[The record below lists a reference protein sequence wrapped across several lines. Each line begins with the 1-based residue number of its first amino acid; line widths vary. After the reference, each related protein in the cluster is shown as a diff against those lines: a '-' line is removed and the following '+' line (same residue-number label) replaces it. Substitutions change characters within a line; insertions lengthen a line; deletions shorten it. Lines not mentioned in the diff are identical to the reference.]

1 MDKFCES
8 PTLQRSQTVIG
19 NLRKDHEQTVL
30 AFDEKVES
38 LVTDATAQIARI
50 LLSNHAEESYNDSF
64 YNLKIKDVKELVSDE
79 EGIKHQRLA
88 NL

>member
-19 NLRKDHEQTVL
+19 NMRKDHEQTVL

-38 LVTDATAQIARI
+38 LVTDATA
-50 LLSNHAEESYNDSF
+50 
-64 YNLKIKDVKELVSDE
+64 
-79 EGIKHQRLA
+79 
-88 NL
+88 